1 MSKQTLV
8 FWWLLLVLLIGCTPT
23 PNEDPTLLSSTPV
36 VTPIPTNI
44 TSVSATIEVTGPSE
58 TPVLPTTTPTPIP
71 LNTATS
77 TPEPTPLPAFLNVV
91 SQPVGALLTIA
102 EAELTVNT
110 PYSTELPSD
119 LYTVSVSLEGYQN
132 WEEELLLQ
140 AGEAYELSVNLVAN
154 PGVAGQYMTLAE
166 LGSTS
171 GFNEQRY
178 LADIIWEPEQNA
190 FVYAIQEG
198 VGYREAKDWAW
209 SRFDLLNRENLAL
222 DAPQSSVNS
231 ETRAALNLCPLD
243 EQDWTGPTRCGFL
256 NRLFESDVNDLFLFS
271 PVLEDLYD
279 EGELWIANIDGSDA
293 KKLADFAPS
302 YADWSTDGQWFITGL
317 HFPGLPGQE
326 THFLGATDGS
336 YFGTLQQIT
345 GIDNFYLNGLFPQ
358 FSPTKPEL
366 LIAGSEVSESR
377 EESDYKL
384 YILDLNSFESRLVTD
399 RMGLF
404 QWADDGQGIYVLD
417 GALYP
422 PSTEPVPFNMRET
435 NLYYID
441 LTQNPPHEYLIASGI
456 PYYSNTDYGTWN
468 WAYSPTF
475 QAIAYVGFQD
485 ETELGVL
492 FLEQVERNE

>member
-1 MSKQTLV
+1 MMSKQILI
-8 FWWLLLVLLIGCTPT
+8 FWWLLLVLLISCTSNGD
-23 PNEDPTLLSSTPV
+23 PNLPSSTPV
-36 VTPIPTNI
+36 VTSIPT
-44 TSVSATIEVTGPSE
+44 SVASISITIEATRPSE
-58 TPVLPTTTPTPIP
+58 TSSPPIATPSPIP

-91 SQPVGALLTIA
+91 SQPEGALLAIA
-102 EAELTVNT
+102 EAELAVNT
-110 PYSTELPSD
+110 PYSTELPSG

-132 WEEELLLQ
+132 WEENFLFQ
-140 AGEAYELSVNLVAN
+140 AGETYDLAVNLVAN
-154 PGVAGQYMTLAE
+154 PGVAGQYITLAE
-166 LGSTS
+166 LGSAS

-178 LADIIWEPEQNA
+178 LADITWEPEQNA
-190 FVYAIQEG
+190 FVYAMQEG
-198 VGYREAKDWAW
+198 VGYREAKDWTW

-222 DAPQSSVNS
+222 EAPQSLVNS
-231 ETRAALNLCPLD
+231 EARVSLNLCPLD
-243 EQDWTGPTRCGFL
+243 EQDWAGPTRCGFL

-271 PVLEDLYD
+271 PVLEDLYS

-293 KKLADFAPS
+293 QKLANFAPS
-302 YADWSTDGQWFITGL
+302 YANWSTDGQWFVTAS

-336 YFGTLQQIT
+336 YFETLQRIT

-366 LIAGSEVSESR
+366 LIAGSQVSESR

-384 YILDLNSFESRLVTD
+384 YILDLNTLESRLVTD
-399 RMGLF
+399 RVGLF
-404 QWADDGQGIYVLD
+404 QWADNGQGIYVLD
-417 GALYP
+417 GALLP
-422 PSTEPVPFNMRET
+422 PSTEPVPVDTRET
-435 NLYYID
+435 DLYYID
-441 LTQNPPHEYLIASGI
+441 LTQNPPQEYLIARGI
-456 PYYSNTDYGTWN
+456 PYYSHTDYGTWN

-492 FLEQVERNE
+492 FLEQAEGNE